1 MVLITLCCYVD
12 KLIYSVDNFVKV
24 LYLLCFET
32 WITLLC
38 VRVVRTKLC
47 FCLRVVDIC
56 VSLCD
61 GHICDCIVFDVWYVV
76 TTFSMFLDIILG

>member
-1 MVLITLCCYVD
+1 MVWITLYCNVD

-38 VRVVRTKLC
+38 VRVVRTVLL
-47 FCLRVVDIC
+47 FCLCTADSYA
-56 VSLCD
+56 SLYD
-61 GHICDCIVFDVWYVV
+61 GHI
-76 TTFSMFLDIILG
+76 

>member
-38 VRVVRTKLC
+38 VRVVRTVLE
-47 FCLRVVDIC
+47 IC
-56 VSLCD
+56 AFWVYNVYERIMNKIWTVCK
-61 GHICDCIVFDVWYVV
+61 
-76 TTFSMFLDIILG
+76 

>member
-1 MVLITLCCYVD
+1 MLITLCCYVD

-38 VRVVRTKLC
+38 VRVVRTDLE
-47 FCLRVVDIC
+47 IC
-56 VSLCD
+56 AFWVYSVYERIMNKIWTVCK
-61 GHICDCIVFDVWYVV
+61 
-76 TTFSMFLDIILG
+76 